1 MPVKVPPCKLHFEA
15 VFLEHYAGF
24 ETRTRKTIDKAVQLI
39 ATNPNHSSLNT
50 HKAKHPIGG
59 TDVFIAYASRNL
71 RITFEYGPGP
81 GMIAL
86 RNCGHHDTWERS
98 MRTTCIAVS
107 ENLNAFFYKDFVI
120 FFLARIGLK
129 SRNY

>member
-1 MPVKVPPCKLHFEA
+1 
-15 VFLEHYAGF
+15 LEHYAGF
-24 ETRTRKTIDKAVQLI
+24 ETKARKTIDKAVQLI

-50 HKAKHPIGG
+50 HKARNTKTKYPIGG
-59 TDVFIAYASRNL
+59 TDVFIAYASKNL

-81 GMIAL
+81 GMIAI

-98 MRTTCIAVS
+98 MRTTFIAVS

-120 FFLARIGLK
+120 FFFGEDRSKEQELLRRRE
-129 SRNY
+129 SYF